1 MADPEQR
8 NESSDIWK
16 EHWEAQQLPHIQKS
30 QLRWFQYL
38 LMLQVGNP
46 RVAPEHAGRI
56 TV

>member
-38 LMLQVGNP
+38 LMLRVGNP